1 MYENSLGDRIR
12 RNKGR
17 GMKKKKEKKVI
28 LIMFSVLLL
37 VALIF
42 LLKYFGVFP
51 FSSDIMSYNRLNILI
66 VGCDEIENHGR
77 ADTIVLLSVSPKTKD
92 ALILSIPRDTRVEI
106 PGRGMDKINH
116 AYAFGGESLLT
127 KTVSFFLDV
136 PIHFYAVADFNGFV
150 YIIDELGGVEIDV
163 EKEMHYVDKAGGVEI
178 NLHPG
183 KQILNGEKA
192 LQYIRFRYDKL
203 GDLGRIKRQQ
213 KLALAVIKKMINFDS
228 MIKIPQISEGMK
240 DYIETNIEARDT
252 VALANLFRG
261 VNQEKF
267 RIETVQGEP
276 VYIEGI
282 SYLEPNVEE
291 VQQRVKSLIYGK
303 NSGMKVEVLN
313 GNAMTGIAHK
323 IANDLELQGF
333 EIVNLGNADN
343 FNYEKT
349 KIIIYSKEVNL
360 NNEFKKLFNDFEIV
374 KEYQTNANL
383 DLVIILG
390 KDMIE

>member
-127 KTVSFFLDV
+127 KTVSSFLDV

-282 SYLEPNVEE
+282 SYLESNVEE

-390 KDMIE
+390 KDMIN

>member
-77 ADTIVLLSVSPKTKD
+77 ADTIVLLSISPKTKD

>member
-1 MYENSLGDRIR
+1 MYENNLRESVR
-12 RNKGR
+12 RNKR
-17 GMKKKKEKKVI
+17 RRPKKKKGKKVI
-28 LIMFSVLLL
+28 LIVFSVLLL
-37 VALIF
+37 AALIF
-42 LLKYFGVFP
+42 LFKYFGIFP
-51 FSSDIMSYNRLNILI
+51 FSSSIMSYDRVNILI

-77 ADTIVLLSVSPKTKD
+77 ADTIVFLSISPKTKD
-92 ALILSIPRDTRVEI
+92 SLILSIPRDTRVEI

-116 AYAFGGESLLT
+116 AYAFGGESLIS
-127 KTVSFFLDV
+127 KTVSSFLNV

-163 EKEMHYVDKAGGVEI
+163 EKEMYYVDKAGGVEI
-178 NLHPG
+178 NLYPG
-183 KQILNGEKA
+183 KQILDGEKA
-192 LQYIRFRYDKL
+192 LQYIRFRQDKL

-213 KLALAVIKKMINFDS
+213 KLASAVIKKLTNFDF
-228 MIKIPQISEGMK
+228 ITKIPQMSEGMRG
-240 DYIETNIEARDT
+240 YIETDIEVTDAIT
-252 VALANLFRG
+252 LANLFRG

-276 VYIEGI
+276 IYIEGV

-313 GNAMTGIAHK
+313 GNAMAGIAHK
-323 IANDLELQGF
+323 IAKDLELQGF
-333 EIVNLGNADN
+333 EIVNIGNADN
-343 FNYEKT
+343 FNYQQT
-349 KIIIYSKEVNL
+349 KIIVYSKEVNL
-360 NNEFKKLFNDFEIV
+360 DNQFKGLFKDFEIV
-374 KEYQTNANL
+374 KEYREQTNV

>member
-1 MYENSLGDRIR
+1 MYESVLGGSIK
-12 RNKGR
+12 RNKR
-17 GMKKKKEKKVI
+17 RVLKRKKEIKMT
-28 LIMFSVLLL
+28 LIIFSILLL
-37 VALIF
+37 AALF
-42 LLKYFGVFP
+42 CLLKYFGVFP

-77 ADTIVLLSVSPKTKD
+77 ADTIVLLSISPKTKD

-127 KTVSFFLDV
+127 KTVSSFLDV
-136 PIHFYAVADFNGFV
+136 PIHFYAVVDFNGFV

-276 VYIEGI
+276 VYIKGI

-333 EIVNLGNADN
+333 EIVNLANADN

>member
-1 MYENSLGDRIR
+1 MYENNLGESIR
-12 RNKGR
+12 RNKKR
-17 GMKKKKEKKVI
+17 ELKKKKERKVI
-28 LIMFSVLLL
+28 LIIFSVLLFA
-37 VALIF
+37 ALFF
-42 LLKYFGVFP
+42 LLEYFGIFP
-51 FSSDIMSYNRLNILI
+51 YSSDIMSCNRVNILI
-66 VGCDEIENHGR
+66 VGCDETENHGR
-77 ADTIVLLSVSPKTKD
+77 ADTIVFLSISPKTKD

-116 AYAFGGESLLT
+116 AYAFGGESLISE
-127 KTVSFFLDV
+127 TVSSFLDV

-163 EKEMHYVDKAGGVEI
+163 EKEMYYVDKAGGVEI

-183 KQILNGEKA
+183 KQILDGEKA

-213 KLALAVIKKMINFDS
+213 KLALAVIKKLINFDS
-228 MIKIPQISEGMK
+228 IIKIPQISEGMK
-240 DYIETNIEARDT
+240 EYIETNIEVRDT

-267 RIETVQGEP
+267 RMDTVQSKP
-276 VYIEGI
+276 VYIKGI

-291 VQQRVKSLIYGK
+291 VQQRVKSLIYSK

-313 GNAMTGIAHK
+313 GNSMMGTAHK
-323 IANDLELQGF
+323 IAQDLELQGF
-333 EIVNLGNADN
+333 EIVNVGNADN
-343 FNYEKT
+343 FNYQQT
-349 KIIIYSKEVNL
+349 KIIVYSKEVNL
-360 NNEFKKLFNDFEIV
+360 DNQFKELFKDFEMV
-374 KEYQTNANL
+374 KEYQDQANL

-390 KDMIE
+390 KDMAN

>member
-1 MYENSLGDRIR
+1 MYENNLGESIR
-12 RNKGR
+12 RNKRR
-17 GMKKKKEKKVI
+17 GLKKKKEKKVI

-42 LLKYFGVFP
+42 LLKYFGIFP
-51 FSSDIMSYNRLNILI
+51 FSSDIMSYNRVNILI

-77 ADTIVLLSVSPKTKD
+77 ADTIVFLSISPKTKD
-92 ALILSIPRDTRVEI
+92 VLILSIPRDTRVEI

-116 AYAFGGESLLT
+116 AYAFGGERLIS
-127 KTVSFFLDV
+127 KTVTSFLNL

-150 YIIDELGGVEIDV
+150 NIIDELGGVEIDI

-178 NLHPG
+178 NLYPG
-183 KQILNGEKA
+183 KQILDGGKA
-192 LQYIRFRYDKL
+192 LQYIRFRHDKL

-213 KLALAVIKKMINFDS
+213 KLALAVIEKMMNFDS
-228 MIKIPQISEGMK
+228 ITKIPQISEEMK
-240 DYIETNIEARDT
+240 GYIETDIKVQDAI
-252 VALANLFRG
+252 ALANLFKG
-261 VNQEKF
+261 INQEKYKV
-267 RIETVQGEP
+267 ETVQGEP

-282 SYLEPNVEE
+282 SYLEPDVEE
-291 VQQRVKSLIYGK
+291 VRQRMKSLIYSK

-323 IANDLELQGF
+323 IAKDLELQGF

-349 KIIIYSKEVNL
+349 KIIVYSKEVNL
-360 NNEFKKLFNDFEIV
+360 DNEFKKLFNDFEIV
-374 KEYQTNANL
+374 KKYQTNANL

-390 KDMIE
+390 KDMVD